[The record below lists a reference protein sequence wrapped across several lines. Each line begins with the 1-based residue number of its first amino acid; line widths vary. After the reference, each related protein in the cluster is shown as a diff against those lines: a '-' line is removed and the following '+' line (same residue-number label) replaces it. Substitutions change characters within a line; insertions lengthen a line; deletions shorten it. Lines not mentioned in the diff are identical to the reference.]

1 MQQNDDLFRE
11 IIFVRAQVL
20 YVCFFMY
27 SMSISCYDISK
38 NAFVPLF
45 SHSYAKRFSHYAA
58 QMYISV
64 KYL

>member
-1 MQQNDDLFRE
+1 
-11 IIFVRAQVL
+11 
-20 YVCFFMY
+20 MY

-45 SHSYAKRFSHYAA
+45 SHLYAKRFSHYVA